1 MLTQQARSLIE
12 ADVANKVCSR
22 NACNLLYLSMELASA
37 DAHLSTQLVHLELAI
52 ANVLV
57 DSLHDAVHQLVVVRL
72 YLDRLYLDV
81 HNLALLCLHTAELTA
96 QATHIVHHIVYLK
109 MEFLDV
115 ERLRDVGIGTIS
127 DAAKTVFN
135 LRLRCKE
142 DYRQMTYLAVSL
154 DALEQFD
161 AVHNRHH
168 DICHDN
174 IEVLL

>member
-12 ADVANKVCSR
+12 ADVANKVGGR

-52 ANVLV
+52 AYVLV
-57 DSLHDAVHQLVVVRL
+57 DSLHDAVHQLVVV
-72 YLDRLYLDV
+72 RLYLDV

-96 QATHIVHHIVYLK
+96 QAAHIVHHIVYLK
-109 MEFLDV
+109 MEFLDI

-135 LRLRCKE
+135 LRFR
-142 DYRQMTYLAVSL
+142 R
-154 DALEQFD
+154 
-161 AVHNRHH
+161 
-168 DICHDN
+168 
-174 IEVLL
+174 